1 MGQRPIGVDG
11 NGSGTPA
18 PGSQPTQKERRRPRK
33 NQGAGGK
40 GKKSQESTRLRI
52 LQELEESKFR
62 EIEEAAVSLNPDV
75 TPTPTTPFT
84 PRKEDTLIK
93 IGCLARHRTNFRQMK
108 IQPASR
114 DIS

>member
-1 MGQRPIGVDG
+1 MGQRPIGVAG
-11 NGSGTPA
+11 NGSETAA
-18 PGSQPTQKERRRPRK
+18 PGSHPSQKERRRPRK

-75 TPTPTTPFT
+75 TPKPTTPIT
-84 PRKEDTLIK
+84 PRKEDNKNRLQGLTAWQDT
-93 IGCLARHRTNFRQMK
+93 GQ
-108 IQPASR
+108 
-114 DIS
+114 ISDK

>member
-11 NGSGTPA
+11 NGSETAA

-75 TPTPTTPFT
+75 TPTPTTPIT
-84 PRKEDTLIK
+84 PRKEDNKNRLQGLMAWLDT
-93 IGCLARHRTNFRQMK
+93 GQ
-108 IQPASR
+108 
-114 DIS
+114 ISDK